1 LKVNVSTYF
10 VLLAIEA
17 SFTAPMAD
25 DHGMGSAQAG
35 ASAAMPAGAAPV
47 RVFARQPA
55 APEAAGVSGAY
66 QVPELTGWTLQLPQ
80 NLKVPIPSLDGRAI
94 VHIDWRRL
102 HGVLRRRAR
111 VHKERRK
118 AASHSAPLTVTPGLA
133 DSRGLR

>member
-1 LKVNVSTYF
+1 
-10 VLLAIEA
+10 
-17 SFTAPMAD
+17 
-25 DHGMGSAQAG
+25 
-35 ASAAMPAGAAPV
+35 MPAGAAPV

-111 VHKERRK
+111 VHKVTELRRAVCGAGTSPGK
-118 AASHSAPLTVTPGLA
+118 PGVARWTTP
-133 DSRGLR
+133 